1 MAEILTHDS
10 EWSCT
15 LGDKVLRSH
24 FEYPSV
30 LAMKIHT
37 TDGAIDHSNPGD
49 AVRVGD
55 DVKGRRWC

>member
-1 MAEILTHDS
+1 VAEVLTHDS

-15 LGDKVLRSH
+15 LGGKVLRSH

-30 LAMKIHT
+30 LAMKIPI
-37 TDGAIDHSNPGD
+37 TDGAINHLNPGD

-55 DVKGRRWC
+55 DMKG